1 MTDLMRAAEARA
13 AGVRAPADR
22 PSQRRNESIDGLAN
36 VTRALPAAMTLRAAD
51 TGTGLEF
58 RGHASTYEQPYE
70 MYDSFGPYT
79 EVVSRAAAAD
89 SLNRSDLDVPL
100 VLDHDSMRRIAST
113 VNGSLSISEDD
124 IGLLVHAPNLDPE
137 DHDVAYIAPKMRAGL
152 IYEMSFR
159 FRITRG
165 VWSPDYTEYRI
176 DAFDI
181 HRGDVSIVGYGANPN
196 TTSILRESVA
206 PVTVRRG
213 VDLVSLA
220 DIAHRR

>member
-22 PSQRRNESIDGLAN
+22 PSNRRSDDHGLAN
-36 VTRALPAAMTLRAAD
+36 VTRALPAVMTLRAAD
-51 TGTGLEF
+51 LGAGLEF

-70 MYDSFGPYT
+70 MYDAFGPYT
-79 EVVSRAAAAD
+79 EVVSRGAAAE
-89 SLNRSDLDVPL
+89 SLNRADLDVPL

-113 VNGSLSISEDD
+113 VNGSLTLAEDE
-124 IGLLVHAPNLDPE
+124 IGLLAHAPNLDPE

-165 VWSPDYTEYRI
+165 VWAPDYTEYRI
-176 DAFDI
+176 ESFDI

-196 TTSILRESVA
+196 TTSTLRESIA
-206 PVTVRRG
+206 PPVRRG
-213 VDLVSLA
+213 IDLVSDA